1 MVKKMISRL
10 SALTLL
16 IVCLMA
22 CSKQAEYTYVI
33 PADAT
38 TVVSIDLKALFEK
51 SGLKDKENEALKEKM
66 LNSFK
71 NEMTASTYQQF
82 EKIMKDPRESGIDV
96 TEPVYFFLSNRFS
109 LPTLVAKVSDE
120 NRLHAS
126 LEILDKEK
134 ISTVPV
140 TEADGYSYMQVDK
153 SFFAFNKNVAI
164 LCLLDK
170 NLTMEEAQKSITA
183 LMKQDQK
190 NSIASKEFFK
200 KVNNGK
206 GDVNFYT
213 KTESTFNKEFSSQLA
228 WGLSSKIKPEDLNFL
243 GHLTFEKGQITFG
256 GECYTENEEVKRLLK
271 EQEKVFKKIEGNF
284 MGYFPNSTLGFFNLA
299 INGKELYNLL
309 KENKEFRQSL
319 SMAKAADVEKLL
331 QTFDGDLSVGV
342 INVSLDKMPTFAAY
356 AKVKENDFL
365 QELYKRKNELGL
377 SKRDQL
383 LQLDKNK
390 YVLKS
395 GANHLFFGI
404 KEQTFYVT
412 NDDLIYKNIAT
423 ETAHSLKETPF
434 FSEMKGKMCFSVLNI
449 SELLELPMVKML
461 MALGGEEM
469 KMYGDATANAS
480 VLTLSS
486 DSEQSE
492 LKLVLKDQKTNA
504 LKQIVD
510 FAKKFI
516 KR

>member
-16 IVCLMA
+16 IVCLVA

-71 NEMTASTYQQF
+71 SEMTASTYQQF
-82 EKIMKDPRESGIDV
+82 EKIMKDPQESGIDV
-96 TEPVYFFLSNRFS
+96 TEPVYVFMSTRFS
-109 LPTLVAKVSDE
+109 SPTLVAKVNDE

-126 LEILDKEK
+126 LEILEKEK
-134 ISTVPV
+134 ISKAPV
-140 TEADGYSYMQVDK
+140 SEADGYSYIQIDK
-153 SFFAFNKNVAI
+153 SFFAFNKSVAI
-164 LCLLDK
+164 LCQLDY
-170 NLTMEEAQKSITA
+170 NLTLEEAQKSIAA
-183 LMKQDQK
+183 LMKQNQK
-190 NSIASKEFFK
+190 NSIGSKGFFK
-200 KVNNGK
+200 KIGDGK
-206 GDVNFYT
+206 GDINFYA
-213 KTESTFNKEFSSQLA
+213 KAEAALPKKLSGQLT

-243 GHLTFEKGQITFG
+243 GYLTFEKGQITLG
-256 GECYTENEEVKRLLK
+256 GEYYTENEEVKKLLK

-284 MGYFPNSTLGFFNLA
+284 MSYFPNSTLGFFNLA
-299 INGKELYNLL
+299 INGEGLYNML
-309 KENKEFRQSL
+309 KENKEFRQSF
-319 SMAKAADVEKLL
+319 SVAKAAEVEKLF
-331 QTFDGDLSVGV
+331 QAFDGDLSIGV

-356 AKVKENDFL
+356 AKVKDNNVL

-395 GANHLFFGI
+395 GSNHLFFGI
-404 KEQTFYVT
+404 KEQTFYAT

-423 ETAHSLKETPF
+423 ATTNSLKEGPY

-461 MALGGEEM
+461 VALGGEEM
-469 KMYGDATANAS
+469 KMYSDATTNAS
-480 VLTLSS
+480 ALTLSS
-486 DSEQSE
+486 DNEQME
-492 LKLVLKDQKTNA
+492 MKLVLKDQKTNA

-516 KR
+516 KL